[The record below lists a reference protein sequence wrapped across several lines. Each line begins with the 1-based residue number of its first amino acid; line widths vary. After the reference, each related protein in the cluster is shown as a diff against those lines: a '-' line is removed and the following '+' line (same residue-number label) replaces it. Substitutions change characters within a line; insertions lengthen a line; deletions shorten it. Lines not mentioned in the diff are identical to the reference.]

1 MKRVGIVVGHSVT
14 DPGAVNENGCS
25 EFGFNAELS
34 YMVAVELLKHG
45 MNPIIIWRDRN
56 YSAMP
61 GKVNDHDVDF
71 SIELHC
77 NAFNTKASGSE
88 TLFFKNS
95 SKSHMLAMYVQEE
108 VTDALG
114 LHNRGVKPTTSDDR
128 GGLMLVKTAKPHV
141 ILEPFFIDNPK
152 DLAVGEARKVEL
164 AVAIADGCKRFTGA

>member
-14 DPGAVNENGCS
+14 DPGAVNANGCS
-25 EFGFNAELS
+25 EFQFNAELS

-45 MNPIIIWRDRN
+45 MNPVIIWRDRN

-88 TLFFKNS
+88 TLFFSGSSNS
-95 SKSHMLAMYVQEE
+95 CKLATHIQGE
-108 VTDALG
+108 VIKALG
-114 LHNRGVKPTTSDDR
+114 LNDRGAKGVSRDDR

-141 ILEPFFIDNPK
+141 ILEPLFIDNAA
-152 DLAVGEARKVEL
+152 DLSVGEARKVEL
-164 AVAIADGCKRFTGA
+164 AVAIANGCKLFAEA